1 MDALR
6 IKDDKNIFIVLDR
19 KIKNLTDLTNQK
31 IN

>member
-19 KIKNLTDLTNQK
+19 KIKNLTDLTNQ
-31 IN
+31 